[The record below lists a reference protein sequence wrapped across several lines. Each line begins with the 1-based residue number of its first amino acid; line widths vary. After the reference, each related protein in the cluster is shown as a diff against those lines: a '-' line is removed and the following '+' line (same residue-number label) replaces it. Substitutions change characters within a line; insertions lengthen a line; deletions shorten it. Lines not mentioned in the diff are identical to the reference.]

1 MTAATTSITLRLA
14 GLDVP
19 AIEVTGARPGPR
31 LTVIAGVHG
40 CEYSSM
46 AGLRGFVR
54 DLDPERLSGTVVAV
68 PVLNLPSFWARTP
81 FVVPDDGKNLNRC
94 FPGDPAGTLAERL
107 AHDVFTQLI
116 VGSDA
121 LVDMHAGDQVE
132 ALEPF
137 ALYDAGPQEAKSL
150 ALATAYGVGYV
161 IRQDAGP
168 DRAVSGSSS
177 SAAAAAGIPA
187 IIAEAGGCG
196 LVTPEA
202 VAAHRRGLG
211 GVLAALGMQATADPT
226 PAEPVFLER
235 FLWLRCARGGWW
247 TSEVE
252 PGQRVS
258 TGELLG
264 TVTSLDGGEVIESI
278 HAPAAGIPM
287 FITTSP
293 AVQDDGLLL
302 GLGAPAAELAATA

>member
-1 MTAATTSITLRLA
+1 MTAATSSTTQRLA

-19 AIEVTGARPGPR
+19 VITVTGARPGPR

-46 AGLRGFVR
+46 AGLRSFVH
-54 DLDPERLSGTVVAV
+54 DLDPEQLSGSVVAV

-107 AHDVFTQLI
+107 AHDVFSQLI

-137 ALYDAGPQEAKSL
+137 ALYDAGPQEARSL
-150 ALATAYGVGYV
+150 AMATAYGVGYV
-161 IRQDAGP
+161 IRQAEGP

-196 LVTPEA
+196 LVTAEA

-211 GVLAALGMQATADPT
+211 GVLAALGMRATSEPAPAD
-226 PAEPVFLER
+226 PVFLER

-247 TSEVE
+247 SPEVE
-252 PGQRVS
+252 PGQRVAA
-258 TGELLG
+258 GDLLG
-264 TVTSLDGGEVIESI
+264 TVSSLDGDELIETVR
-278 HAPAAGIPM
+278 APAAGIPM

-293 AVQDDGLLL
+293 AVVDDGLLL

>member
-1 MTAATTSITLRLA
+1 MTAETTSLTLELA

-19 AIEVTGARPGPR
+19 AIRVTGARPGPR

-54 DLDPERLSGTVVAV
+54 DLDPEQLAGSILAV
-68 PVLNLPSFWARTP
+68 PVLNLPSFWTRTP

-94 FPGDPAGTLAERL
+94 FPGDPDGSLAERL

-116 VGSDA
+116 TGSDA
-121 LVDMHAGDQVE
+121 FVDMHAGDQVE

-137 ALYDAGPQEAKSL
+137 TLYNAGPQEAKAREL
-150 ALATAYGVGYV
+150 AVAYGVGYV

-168 DRAVSGSSS
+168 EAAVSGDSS
-177 SAAAAAGIPA
+177 SAAASIGIPA

-202 VAAHRRGLG
+202 VAAHRRGLEG
-211 GVLAALGMQATADPT
+211 LLGALEMRPSAHSTQ
-226 PAEPVFLER
+226 EPVFLDR
-235 FLWLRCARGGWW
+235 FLWLRCASGGWW
-247 TSEVE
+247 EPAVEV
-252 PGQRVS
+252 GQHVKA
-258 TGELLG
+258 GDLLG
-264 TVTSLDGGEVIESI
+264 TVSTIDGGELLESV
-278 HAPAAGIPM
+278 HAPAAGVPM

-293 AVQDDGLLL
+293 AVLDDGLLL
-302 GLGAPAAELAATA
+302 GLGAPAAELAATG